1 MNSKYFTGLCCGLLF
16 LPGVSLG
23 GEADVIAV
31 KMISQGLHRY
41 DVSVTV
47 RHADSG
53 WDHYAN
59 RWDLIDVE
67 GNIIASRVLLHPH
80 VDEQPFTRGL
90 TGVEIP
96 AHITR
101 VTVRAHDLVHGYG
114 GEEVSVDLAR

>member
-1 MNSKYFTGLCCGLLF
+1 MNSKYFVGLFCGLLL

-23 GEADVIAV
+23 GAADVIAV
-31 KMISQGLHRY
+31 KMIPQGAHRY

-59 RWDLIDVE
+59 QWDLIDVE

-90 TGVEIP
+90 TGVVIP

-101 VTVRAHDLVHGYG
+101 VIVRAHDLVHGYG